1 MRIHGNKMTTTRMV
15 AQARARRQGRA
26 KILSSVSAKRA
37 TNTGTSANSKTG
49 SYQSASTSSGSM
61 TQVKK
66 YNAYT
71 QMQEYAEGLSTET
84 KALLKIGT
92 TTQTKDTEL
101 TEEEKKAQEQ
111 KAADE
116 KTTVVSEIQKVV
128 NYYNGLYDSLED
140 TGSSANR
147 AFQTQLK
154 NTVKGYEKK
163 LKEIGISIDKTG
175 TLSVTEKTLKNAD
188 VEDLKEIF
196 CKKDGLSDKLAD
208 KADTLKANA
217 STTLKVMNKLY
228 GTSASSNYTK
238 YGTIS
243 DAYAY
248 YKSRYSYRG

>member
-26 KILSSVSAKRA
+26 KILSSVSAKRT

-49 SYQSASTSSGSM
+49 SYQSASTSSSSM

-116 KTTVVSEIQKVV
+116 KATVVSEIQKVV

-154 NTVKGYEKK
+154 NTVKAYEKK

-238 YGTIS
+238 YGTTS